1 MGESKR
7 RYVIPGEV
15 ITTGQYRPEQNV
27 LLDGKKIIATR
38 VGISEIYDDSVKV
51 IPLSGMYTPKS
62 QDLVIGKITS
72 HSALSWEADIN
83 SCYVGMLPASDVFGR
98 NFQPDSDELT
108 SKLAKGDLIAA
119 RILNFD
125 RSRDPLIT
133 IADRELG
140 KIDAGELLTISP
152 SKVPRLIG
160 KQGTMIQ
167 AIEMATNATI
177 TIGQNGRV
185 VVSCDNPDGLLKA
198 KKAIWMVDEQAHMAN
213 LTDKVKAMLES
224 KSD

>member
-1 MGESKR
+1 MGDSKR

-15 ITTGQYRPEQNV
+15 ITTGPYRPEQNV
-27 LLDGKKIIATR
+27 FLDGKKIIATR

-72 HSALSWEADIN
+72 HSALSWEVDIN

-119 RILNFD
+119 RIVNFD

-140 KIDAGELLTISP
+140 KIDSGELLTISP

-213 LTDKVKAMLES
+213 LTDKVKEMLES